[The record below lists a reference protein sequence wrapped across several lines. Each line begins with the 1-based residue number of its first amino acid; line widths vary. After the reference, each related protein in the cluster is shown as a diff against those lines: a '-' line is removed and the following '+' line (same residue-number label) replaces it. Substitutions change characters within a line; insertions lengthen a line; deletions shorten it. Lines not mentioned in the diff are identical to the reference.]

1 MYIFT
6 NFYKQGFIIC
16 GYGKKKVMS
25 FHLYKIITINFVS
38 IVNCITLYHLFND
51 MLVKKQRINKVSLII
66 HEHSL
71 TINVE
76 IISNK
81 TKH

>member
-1 MYIFT
+1 MV
-6 NFYKQGFIIC
+6 K
-16 GYGKKKVMS
+16 GKLS

-38 IVNCITLYHLFND
+38 IVNCITLHHLFND

-81 TKH
+81 TEH